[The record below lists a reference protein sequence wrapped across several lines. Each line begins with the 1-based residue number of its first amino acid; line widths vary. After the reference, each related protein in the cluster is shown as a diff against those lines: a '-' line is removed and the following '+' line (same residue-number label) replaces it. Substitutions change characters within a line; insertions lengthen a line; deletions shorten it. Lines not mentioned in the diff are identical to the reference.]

1 MDLGERFS
9 KPVTTVQVCVSACVN
24 PMDIFEQSWGQF
36 PAMFVDTE
44 NQFSFMG
51 SRDISS
57 PVRAQNQGFLRQ
69 NMMFSEP

>member
-1 MDLGERFS
+1 MDLGERFA
-9 KPVTTVQVCVSACVN
+9 KPVTTVQVCVSACVK
-24 PMDIFEQSWGQF
+24 PRDIFEQSSGQF

-44 NQFSFMG
+44 NQLSLMG

-57 PVRAQNQGFLRQ
+57 PVCALNQGFLRQ